1 MTLLLSNHALLLAL
15 CIIRST
21 HDAALASSCFRPTR
35 LSHRN
40 RGKAWGDL
48 HSPFFTSRTASL
60 SPSGGGQKHHTAPV
74 VSKLFS
80 PATHSVNEN
89 FSSMVV
95 GKRRVSVPFLLRKSC
110 NCLHKAIRP
119 GRLEQSILGGFSIAE
134 QKARIE
140 LAAAYRMFAHMN
152 WNEGKRLTL

>member
-1 MTLLLSNHALLLAL
+1 ML
-15 CIIRST
+15 RS
-21 HDAALASSCFRPTR
+21 LQVASVQRASATATTAKHGTISTAR
-35 LSHRN
+35 S
-40 RGKAWGDL
+40 
-48 HSPFFTSRTASL
+48 FTSRTASL